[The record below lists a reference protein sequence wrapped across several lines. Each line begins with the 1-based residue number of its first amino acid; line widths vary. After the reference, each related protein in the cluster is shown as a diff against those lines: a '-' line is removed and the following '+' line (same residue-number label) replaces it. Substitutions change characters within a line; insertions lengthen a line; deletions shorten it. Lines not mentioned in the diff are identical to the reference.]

1 MIYDLA
7 SVIELEKRENVA
19 TEELEVITF
28 CHKICKVFYDQ
39 EGSPLYRQIRMLGTG
54 QGSVS
59 QGFLVD
65 ALYLIVVKLRQEY
78 NEQEIFNALYYYLS
92 SFQSIFSDDWPVL
105 ENVDNIEDQKK
116 HAHNVLKVKKS
127 QLAKTLGLGAILL
140 NFPLVFSRCKF
151 DPDLYER
158 YVSRLK
164 GKIAWSKQSWE
175 EDKSLYFIEGTNKK
189 VLKSL
194 LKK

>member
-92 SFQSIFSDDWPVL
+92 SFQSIFSDDWL
-105 ENVDNIEDQKK
+105 YFAIEKCREMQCFLHRFASPYISYK
-116 HAHNVLKVKKS
+116 
-127 QLAKTLGLGAILL
+127 
-140 NFPLVFSRCKF
+140 LVFDKAFFSR
-151 DPDLYER
+151 
-158 YVSRLK
+158 
-164 GKIAWSKQSWE
+164 
-175 EDKSLYFIEGTNKK
+175 
-189 VLKSL
+189 
-194 LKK
+194 